1 MPSVQVGVG
10 VPVPPVLSLLGVSRV
25 EREAEAASRRTSER
39 LAAAGGQESGT
50 TSGRAVP
57 GGPGG
62 PGYCRWGTTGGPART
77 RSQLVSEIGSA
88 QRGHS

>member
-1 MPSVQVGVG
+1 MGVA
-10 VPVPPVLSLLGVSRV
+10 VPPVLSLLGVSRV
-25 EREAEAASRRTSER
+25 DREAELASRRTSER

-62 PGYCRWGTTGGPART
+62 PGPTVGLGG
-77 RSQLVSEIGSA
+77 L
-88 QRGHS
+88 HY